1 MTDILTML
9 GVNEGARVASLLMI
23 FIGVCALLTSVIVEA
38 LKSIPKVD
46 KLPTKFI
53 CYCVA
58 VILTPTVFYAMM
70 AFMRQPVEW
79 FMVFASFLAAFLV
92 AKVSMNGW
100 DDVMELAERM
110 IKR

>member
-1 MTDILTML
+1 MTEILTML

-23 FIGVCALLTSVIVEA
+23 FISVCALLTSVIVEA

-46 KLPTKFI
+46 KLPTKLI
-53 CYCVA
+53 CYVVA
-58 VILTPTVFYAMM
+58 VILTPISFYAMM
-70 AFMRQPVEW
+70 AFMKQPVEW
-79 FMVFASFLAAFLV
+79 FMMFASFLAAFVV

-100 DDVMELAERM
+100 DDVTELAERM